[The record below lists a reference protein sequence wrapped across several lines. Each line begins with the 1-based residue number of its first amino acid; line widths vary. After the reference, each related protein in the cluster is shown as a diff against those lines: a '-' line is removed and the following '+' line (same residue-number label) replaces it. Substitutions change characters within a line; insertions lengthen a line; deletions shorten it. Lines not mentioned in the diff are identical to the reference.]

1 MFSYDNQLKGNKN
14 MKVIIMNGKKNT
26 WYEKKVGKVYKVQ
39 EIRNKSYVTKDGAIR
54 KEDAEII
61 ER

>member
-1 MFSYDNQLKGNKN
+1 MRKF
-14 MKVIIMNGKKNT
+14 KVK
-26 WYEKKVGKVYKVQ
+26 
-39 EIRNKSYVTKDGAIR
+39 EIRDKSYVTKDGAIR

>member
-1 MFSYDNQLKGNKN
+1 
-14 MKVIIMNGKKNT
+14 MKIIIMNGKKNT

-39 EIRNKSYVTKDGAIR
+39 AVREKVYVTKGGAIS
-54 KEDAEII
+54 KQDVEVI

>member
-14 MKVIIMNGKKNT
+14 MKIIIMNGKKNT
-26 WYEKKVGKVYKVQ
+26 WYEKKIGKVYKIQ
-39 EIRNKSYVTKDGAIR
+39 EVKDVYVTKDGPVS
-54 KEDAEII
+54 KKDAEII